1 MSYQETHNEANG
13 EENRDGD
20 KNNNSWNCGAEGV
33 TDDPKINALRRR
45 QQRNFLTTLFLSQ
58 GVPML
63 AAGDEYGRT
72 QGGNNN
78 AYCQDNEI
86 SWLKWERGED
96 ANRLT
101 RFVSGLT
108 TFRQE
113 HPVFRRLDFFRG
125 KAVRG
130 SKFKD
135 VIWLNAEG
143 KKMTDKEWDSCHRCM
158 EVFLSGHLTGIQ
170 GEIIHDDFFL
180 ICINAHHESVTYHLP
195 ALGAQAK
202 WERVLDTAIEEGFL
216 PTKDEVFEKV
226 SIEGRSLTV
235 LRLKEPEKLNRA
247 AVMDNF

>member
-1 MSYQETHNEANG
+1 VSYQETHNEANG

-33 TDDPKINALRRR
+33 TDDPKINALRRQ

-63 AAGDEYGRT
+63 TAGDEYGRT

-135 VIWLNAEG
+135 VI
-143 KKMTDKEWDSCHRCM
+143 
-158 EVFLSGHLTGIQ
+158 
-170 GEIIHDDFFL
+170 
-180 ICINAHHESVTYHLP
+180 
-195 ALGAQAK
+195 
-202 WERVLDTAIEEGFL
+202 
-216 PTKDEVFEKV
+216 
-226 SIEGRSLTV
+226 
-235 LRLKEPEKLNRA
+235 
-247 AVMDNF
+247 